1 MESEQMRSAG
11 SNTRSSPG
19 RSLIPPCGLAVI
31 ILLLSSTPGSY
42 YPKHPDFLN
51 SIVHLMEFGLL
62 SFLLARAFDYNY
74 SVTRVNLF
82 LWTTAICVLF
92 GLLDEAHQFLVP
104 ERMFDL
110 MDLLFDSLGAVAGSG
125 SYIIL
130 RSLKT
135 DSSRTRPATTGDTD
149 D

>member
-1 MESEQMRSAG
+1 
-11 SNTRSSPG
+11 
-19 RSLIPPCGLAVI
+19 
-31 ILLLSSTPGSY
+31 
-42 YPKHPDFLN
+42 
-51 SIVHLMEFGLL
+51 
-62 SFLLARAFDYNY
+62 
-74 SVTRVNLF
+74 
-82 LWTTAICVLF
+82 
-92 GLLDEAHQFLVP
+92 
-104 ERMFDL
+104 MFDL